1 MLHAKK
7 PTHLNAFSILIFK
20 KRKKENK
27 NQEDMQIFLKRT
39 LGQYLDFS
47 TNYLLIIHY
56 WTILKAEAE
65 AAVRRCSSK

>member
-7 PTHLNAFSILIFK
+7 TTHLNAFSILIFK

-56 WTILKAEAE
+56 
-65 AAVRRCSSK
+65 